1 MACLPVLSQ
10 PAKENV
16 LMRRTKIVATLGPA
30 TDSREVIGQMVG
42 AGVDI
47 FRLNMTH
54 AKDEW
59 VREVV
64 PMIRDAST
72 KMDHPVAVLVDLQ
85 GPSIRTGDLAEPLE
99 LTEGG
104 KVELVTESSDVGKGS
119 IFVNYRGL
127 VDDLDVGDLV
137 MVDNGV
143 IQLKVISKQD
153 GKRLNC
159 EVLTPGIIGSRRHIN
174 LPGVYVRLPGLTE
187 ADRKCATLAAE
198 VGADFVALS
207 FVREAEHIAQL
218 RDLLKS
224 EGSRAQVVAKIED
237 QEAMR
242 NLDEIIV
249 ASDAVMVARGDLG
262 IEVHVEELP
271 LVQRRIVGKCIKL
284 GKRVIVATHMLE
296 SMIENPLPTRA
307 EVSDVANAVYEQVD
321 ALMLSGETSVGSHPV
336 KCVEIL
342 NRIAARN
349 EVGGAG
355 FAKHAD
361 IKSHKQ
367 KTVKA
372 AVALADSI
380 PGCVIVVFTK
390 RGVMADY
397 VANLRPEGALA
408 YAFTADEQ
416 VIRYLCLSRG
426 VAAFLSPVSGDPE
439 VIVSGAL
446 DKLKG
451 KGLINSG
458 DSVVVL
464 SDVLGEEF
472 AQDSIHLRQIE

>member
-1 MACLPVLSQ
+1 
-10 PAKENV
+10 
-16 LMRRTKIVATLGPA
+16 MRRTKIITTLGPA
-30 TDSREVIGQMVG
+30 TDSREVIGRMVS

-54 AKDEW
+54 AKEEW

-64 PMIRDAST
+64 PMIRDASAERERS
-72 KMDHPVAVLVDLQ
+72 VAVLVDLQ
-85 GPSIRTGDLAEPLE
+85 GPSIRTGDLDQPLE
-99 LTEGG
+99 LHEGG
-104 KVELVTESSDVGKGS
+104 TVELVTGNAVSEDKAS
-119 IFVNYRGL
+119 IFVNYGGL

-137 MVDNGV
+137 LVDNGV
-143 IQLKVISKQD
+143 IQLRVTSKPD
-153 GKRLNC
+153 GERLKC
-159 EVLTPGIIGSRRHIN
+159 EVLTPGVIGSRRHIN
-174 LPGVYVRLPGLTE
+174 LPGVRVRLPGLTE
-187 ADRKCATLAAE
+187 ADMSCASLAAE
-198 VGADFVALS
+198 VGVDFVALS
-207 FVREAEHIAQL
+207 FVREAVHIDQL
-218 RDLLKS
+218 RELLGS

-271 LVQRRIVGKCIKL
+271 LVQRRIVRNCIKL

-307 EVSDVANAVYEQVD
+307 EVSDVANAVYEQAD
-321 ALMLSGETSVGSHPV
+321 AVMLSGETSVGAHPV

-342 NRIAARN
+342 NSIAARN
-349 EVGGAG
+349 ELGGAG
-355 FAKHAD
+355 FASHAD

-372 AVALADSI
+372 AVGLADSI

-390 RGVMADY
+390 RGLMADY
-397 VANLRPEGALA
+397 VANLRPESALV
-408 YAFTADEQ
+408 YAFTPDEQ

-426 VAAFLSPVSGDPE
+426 VTAFLSPMSGSPE
-439 VIVSGAL
+439 AIVEGAL
-446 DKLKG
+446 DELKG
-451 KGLINSG
+451 RGLVDSG

-472 AQDSIHLRQIE
+472 AQDSIHLKRIE